1 MKPKILLIEDE
12 EATRFGFTKYL
23 SRSGYI
29 VQEASCLSDAHKALL
44 SQRFDAVLL
53 DLNLPDGS
61 GLEWI
66 IEFR

>member
-23 SRSGYI
+23 LRSGYI